1 MFGMSLGEILIVAII
16 AILFIG
22 PEKLPD
28 TMVKIAKFFRSFKK
42 SVNEVKESIEQEVH
56 LKELKEEAISYKEQL
71 EKSVDEIKHDS
82 SVNVMDDLTDGF
94 ADIKNSFES
103 LDKGPSDAEIF
114 KEMQEELALEKTE
127 KANKLTEKSEKKP
140 KKKKGK
146 KKDV

>member
-1 MFGMSLGEILIVAII
+1 MFGMSFGEILVIAII

-42 SVNEVKESIEQEVH
+42 SVHEVKESIEQEVH

-71 EKSVDEIKHDS
+71 EKSVNEIRHDNDL
-82 SVNVMDDLTDGF
+82 NVIDDLTGGF
-94 ADIKNSFES
+94 DDIKDS
-103 LDKGPSDAEIF
+103 LTNLEPKESDAEAFAQI
-114 KEMQEELALEKTE
+114 
-127 KANKLTEKSEKKP
+127 KSEESTPKENKKS

-146 KKDV
+146 NKDV